1 MGLSHGLM
9 ELKSH
14 LVQVKIVS
22 DASTLSP
29 GALHIDRLLGWRGKV
44 RGPGKMEKGEEKAI
58 GRVLPV

>member
-1 MGLSHGLM
+1 M

-14 LVQVKIVS
+14 LAQVKIVS

-29 GALHIDRLLGWRGKV
+29 GAPRMDQLLGWRGKV
-44 RGPGKMEKGEEKAI
+44 RGRGKMEKGEEKAI